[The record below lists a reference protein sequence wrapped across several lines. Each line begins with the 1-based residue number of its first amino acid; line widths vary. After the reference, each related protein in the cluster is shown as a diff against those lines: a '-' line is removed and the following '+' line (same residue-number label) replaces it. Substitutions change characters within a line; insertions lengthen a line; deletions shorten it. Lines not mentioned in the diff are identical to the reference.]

1 MMTIKEALDIWLH
14 TGTAT
19 YQQVGDAE
27 EVVVAFAYEMLR
39 MLDGLACVSFPIPG
53 HLRITLDPDDDTD
66 AVFITTATADRIYR
80 ALGAA
85 LAVQS

>member
-1 MMTIKEALDIWLH
+1 MMPVTQALSILEQSEFCSTTYVAEARTVLIDF
-14 TGTAT
+14 AT
-19 YQQVGDAE
+19 D
-27 EVVVAFAYEMLR
+27 MLR

-53 HLRITLDPDDDTD
+53 HLRITLDPDDETD